1 MHNPTT
7 KDKITPFSF
16 INTILNGTDLDLNE
30 VTVNAYNAFIINKGL
45 SFHKDCIF
53 IVNEMNMRPNIDSR
67 MHFDFYKY
75 SVRKYKRPYM
85 KWINKEQSE
94 KVELIKKYFDY
105 STEKAVEIIDLISDE
120 NLNDIRIKLSKGGI
134 SK

>member
-1 MHNPTT
+1 
-7 KDKITPFSF
+7 
-16 INTILNGTDLDLNE
+16 
-30 VTVNAYNAFIINKGL
+30 
-45 SFHKDCIF
+45 
-53 IVNEMNMRPNIDSR
+53 
-67 MHFDFYKY
+67 
-75 SVRKYKRPYM
+75 M

>member
-1 MHNPTT
+1 MS
-7 KDKITPFSF
+7 KDKVTPFSF
-16 INTILNGTDLDLNE
+16 INAILNGTDLELNE
-30 VTVNAYNAFIINKGL
+30 ENTAAYNSYIINKGL

-53 IVNEMNMRPNIDSR
+53 IVNELNMRPNIDSR

-94 KVELIKKYFDY
+94 KVELIKKYFGY
-105 STEKAVEIIDLISDE
+105 STEKAVEIIDLISE
-120 NLNDIRIKLSKGGI
+120 EHLNDIRIKLSKGGV